1 MDRDAGRGALA
12 ALVWVH
18 LAVAIAHGLAHRGA
32 EVSLAPA
39 AMAFVVAVILVGP
52 VAGLL
57 VMRRRPAAGASIVA
71 ATMAGALVF
80 GVVNHFAVPG
90 PDHVAHVAPSWR
102 LLFATTAALL
112 AATEAAGAALGAV
125 TARRLASARAPE

>member
-1 MDRDAGRGALA
+1 MDRDRDAGRGALA

-18 LAVAIAHGLAHRGA
+18 FVVAIVHGLAHRGA
-32 EVSLAPA
+32 RVALAPA

-52 VAGLL
+52 LAGLL
-57 VMRRRPAAGASIVA
+57 VMRWRAAAGASIVA
-71 ATMAGALVF
+71 ATMAAALVF

-90 PDHVAHVAPSWR
+90 PDHVAHVVASWR
-102 LLFATTAALL
+102 VLFATTAAML

-125 TARRLASARAPE
+125 TARRLARAH